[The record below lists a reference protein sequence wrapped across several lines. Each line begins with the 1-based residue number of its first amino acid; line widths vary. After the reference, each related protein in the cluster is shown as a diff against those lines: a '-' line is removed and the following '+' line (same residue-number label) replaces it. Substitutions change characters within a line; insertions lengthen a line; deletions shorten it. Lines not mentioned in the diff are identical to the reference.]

1 MASGFGKIISVGLCS
16 VNSTIF
22 SRSEVTYK
30 SGVNAVTFVWKA
42 LTCVCVSTAV
52 SCLSGLAVE
61 TMLPVYSSFFFYAMF
76 FIE

>member
-16 VNSTIF
+16 VNLTIF
-22 SRSEVTYK
+22 SRSEVTYE

-61 TMLPVYSSFFFYAMF
+61 TMLPVYSYFFFYAMF